1 MIISGKAA
9 VSFGIAVFMA
19 VFLVGSF
26 EYSPKSQL
34 LPLIISSACLIMA
47 LVQLM
52 ADLFPAFEQ
61 RFGVLRQRGLLGA
74 DQIGPKSDVMVEQE
88 PVELPPAE
96 AESTEPKPLLE
107 GNALAL
113 ATVASM
119 LVFGLS
125 LLYVPYFVAIPVF
138 LLFMLI
144 GLGRQNPIVSTL
156 IAAGVGGFM
165 FVLFDIV
172 LNARM

>member
-1 MIISGKAA
+1 MIISGKSA
-9 VSFGIAVFMA
+9 VSFGIAVFMT

-26 EYSPKSQL
+26 QYSPKSQL
-34 LPLIISSACLIMA
+34 LPLIISSIGLVMA
-47 LVQLM
+47 LVQLA

-74 DQIGPKSDVMVEQE
+74 DQIAPKSE
-88 PVELPPAE
+88 PVQDPTEPMALEETA
-96 AESTEPKPLLE
+96 SNEPKPLLE

-113 ATVASM
+113 ATIASM
-119 LVFGLS
+119 LAFGLS
-125 LLYVPYFVAIPVF
+125 LIFVPYYVAIPLF

-144 GLGRQNPIVSTL
+144 VLGRQNPLVSTL
-156 IAAGVGGFM
+156 IAAGVGGFL
-165 FVLFDIV
+165 FIIFDIV